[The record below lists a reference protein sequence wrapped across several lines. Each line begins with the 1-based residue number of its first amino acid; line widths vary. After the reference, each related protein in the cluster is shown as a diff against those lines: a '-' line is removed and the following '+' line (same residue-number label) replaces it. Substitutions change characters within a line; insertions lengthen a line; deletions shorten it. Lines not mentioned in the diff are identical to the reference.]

1 MNFQCPEAS
10 NGFFVTPPHPTTLLL
25 VSQSLESSS
34 LQRFLGIAGFSFP
47 SLLCSYIIEKPAVL
61 NFATYIPRITLGGFR
76 KCWCPRGAPYRTCQP
91 PGKTQVSVGL
101 RAPQRC
107 QYTGDSSLLASHH
120 SISKIPWRKA
130 SSLPILAFATS
141 PLAGWARGSWL

>member
-1 MNFQCPEAS
+1 MD
-10 NGFFVTPPHPTTLLL
+10 
-25 VSQSLESSS
+25 SSS
-34 LQRFLGIAGFSFP
+34 HLLIQRLYYLFLSLWRAHLCNGSYALLGFSFP

-61 NFATYIPRITLGGFR
+61 NFAMYIPRITLGGFR
-76 KCWCPRGAPYRTCQP
+76 KCWCPGGAPYRTCQP